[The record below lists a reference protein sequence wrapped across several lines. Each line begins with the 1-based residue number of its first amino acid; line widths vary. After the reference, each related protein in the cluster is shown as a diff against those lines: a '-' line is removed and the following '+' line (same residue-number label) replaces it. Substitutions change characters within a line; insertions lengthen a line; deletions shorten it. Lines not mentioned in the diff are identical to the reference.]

1 MANADRY
8 GKTVQRE
15 ALPCWQISCDD
26 TGMQRIGLHKEL
38 PDQYSGI
45 RWKASRFLLN
55 IPEIL
60 WDTPSATG
68 SCIAVLRSDCG
79 TIPVPGRGKSPS
91 PCGML
96 HSSGPLPLQKVK
108 SGVTFHSQ
116 ARNT

>member
-1 MANADRY
+1 MTVRKFPFMVTGVLFQTVRGSAESGIDRI
-8 GKTVQRE
+8 R
-15 ALPCWQISCDD
+15 
-26 TGMQRIGLHKEL
+26 
-38 PDQYSGI
+38 I
-45 RWKASRFLLN
+45 RWKASSFLLN